1 MIRICTAICLTAALA
16 ATSAFAADKKK
27 SEPAPKTIVEV
38 VDDILMA
45 PVKVVDDLA
54 KLASGKPDT
63 NPQKK

>member
-1 MIRICTAICLTAALA
+1 MIRICTAICLTAALVSTNA
-16 ATSAFAADKKK
+16 SAADKKK

-38 VDDILMA
+38 VGDILMA

-63 NPQKK
+63 KPQKK